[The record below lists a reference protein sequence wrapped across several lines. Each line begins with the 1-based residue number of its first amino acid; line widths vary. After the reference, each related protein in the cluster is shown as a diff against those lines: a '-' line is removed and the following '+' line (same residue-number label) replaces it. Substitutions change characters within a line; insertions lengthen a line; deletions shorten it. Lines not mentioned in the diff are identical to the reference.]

1 MTTDDKLPVRF
12 SRAIALID
20 AANSADPNPLRI
32 DGHPR
37 PKELVHSEMMTR
49 WVMSLRPD
57 AGEALL
63 LAARAHHIRRW
74 QSERSS
80 YPDGRKGYLRWR
92 TDLHEFH
99 SREIGAILGH
109 VGYDGAI
116 ISRVQDIVR
125 KRGLGRDKDV
135 RTLEDALCL
144 VFLETQ
150 FADLNQRLSRDVM
163 VNVVRK
169 TWRKMSPDAQAL
181 ALKLRLDPED
191 LAFIGQTLKE
201 G

>member
-1 MTTDDKLPVRF
+1 MTTDDKMPERF
-12 SRAIALID
+12 RRAIALID
-20 AANSADPNPLRI
+20 DANSADPNTLSL
-32 DGHPR
+32 DGRPR
-37 PKELVHSEMMTR
+37 PKELVHAEMMTR

-57 AGEALL
+57 ADEALL

-74 QSERSS
+74 RSQRSS
-80 YPDGRKGYLRWR
+80 YPDDRKGYLRWR

-99 SREIGAILGH
+99 GREVGAILED
-109 VGYDGAI
+109 VGYDSAI
-116 ISRVQDIVR
+116 VARVQDVVR
-125 KRGLGRDKDV
+125 KRGLGRDSDV
-135 RTLEDALCL
+135 QALEDALCL

-163 VNVVRK
+163 VNVIRK
-169 TWRKMSPDAQAL
+169 TWRKMSPEAQAL
-181 ALKLRLDPED
+181 ALKLKLDPDD

>member
-1 MTTDDKLPVRF
+1 LTKNDKSPERF
-12 SRAIALID
+12 RHAIALID
-20 AANSADPNPLRI
+20 AANSADPNPLSI
-32 DGHPR
+32 DGRPR

-57 AGEALL
+57 ADEALL
-63 LAARAHHIRRW
+63 LAARGHHIRRW
-74 QSERSS
+74 ESQRSS

-99 SREIGAILGH
+99 SREVGAILED
-109 VGYDGAI
+109 VGYDAAI
-116 ISRVQDIVR
+116 VSRVQDIVR

-135 RTLEDALCL
+135 QTLEDALCL

-181 ALKLRLDPED
+181 ALKLEIDPED